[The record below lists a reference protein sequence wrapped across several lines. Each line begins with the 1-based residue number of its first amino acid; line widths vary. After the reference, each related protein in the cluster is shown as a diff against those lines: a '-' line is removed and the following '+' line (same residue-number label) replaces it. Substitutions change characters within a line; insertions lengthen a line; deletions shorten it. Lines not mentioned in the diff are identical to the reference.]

1 MIAVIVEPTGTT
13 FRIGQHVFPVTAEE
27 CRALGEALSMSGVL
41 GEVIETAAE
50 WSLGTRWK
58 LELGG
63 PDQRPYDDRRNRVV
77 LHCDGKKW
85 HLLPTEAENL
95 GTSFAAAA
103 GKMT

>member
-1 MIAVIVEPTGTT
+1 MITVVAETTGAT
-13 FRIGQHVFPVTAEE
+13 FRIGQHVFPATADE
-27 CRALGEALSMSGVL
+27 CRALGEALSMGGVL
-41 GEVIETAAE
+41 GKVIETAAE

-95 GTSFAAAA
+95 GAAFVAAAE
-103 GKMT
+103 KLP